1 MWSARKVTTERVS
14 TGRCGPQEENS
25 DLQREMLTASF
36 RVSDAVGGQDD
47 LQDRKS
53 PPPEAGK

>member
-1 MWSARKVTTERVS
+1 MRSARKVTTERVS

-36 RVSDAVGGQDD
+36 RVSDAVVGQDD
-47 LQDRKS
+47 LQNDGKS
-53 PPPEAGK
+53 PPAEGK